1 MTTKTALINALAAH
15 RGRARGIAAHRLARE
30 LGVSP
35 RKLRKLISECR
46 DDGLA
51 ICGQPSTGYF
61 MAMTAD
67 ELNAACAFLE
77 NRALHS
83 MRVLARMRK
92 VALPVVA
99 GQLLLNQA

>member
-1 MTTKTALINALAAH
+1 MTTKTALINALAVH
-15 RGRARGIAAHRLARE
+15 QGRARGISALRLARDI
-30 LGVSP
+30 GVTP
-35 RKLRKLISECR
+35 RKLRKLVSECR
-46 DDGLA
+46 DEGLA

-61 MAMTAD
+61 IAMTAD